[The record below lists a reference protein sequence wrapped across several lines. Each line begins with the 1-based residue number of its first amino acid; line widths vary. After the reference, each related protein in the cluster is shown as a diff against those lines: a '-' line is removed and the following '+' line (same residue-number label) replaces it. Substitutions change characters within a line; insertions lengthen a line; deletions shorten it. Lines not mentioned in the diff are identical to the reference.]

1 MGNAINNGG
10 NSVSGNSQL
19 SDMLARLASGKPVED
34 SGSESFARWMSQ
46 HQGAQAEG
54 LKGLQGSQPTRPM
67 PATSQTRPQASA
79 SLPNLAGSRL
89 SASRA
94 STPTAAS
101 AEPDRP
107 TPAAG
112 SRPEARGV
120 KAKGDQAP
128 KPGARPAAG
137 QSAQA
142 AEEGLASQ
150 RSDASTRTD
159 LIGESGDEAVRFTT
173 TLGEGVAEVKEL
185 TPPTD
190 VQANDSASMM
200 AWLVSLTQPG
210 VAQPLPPEGSVNGD
224 VSGEGVSTEDDAGL
238 SLLGQDGD
246 RGDKARGRG
255 LLPGWNQG
263 QRDLGLDTRASASLS
278 AAALQVD
285 ALLGRAGAPT
295 GQDTDALA
303 AMLSADGARS
313 AFGQTLS
320 QVSAPRHEQATLPVP
335 LDAPDFAQKLA
346 DQVSLWVGQV
356 RQDGPMT
363 AELHLNPAEMGPINV
378 KISLDGTA
386 AQIDFA
392 AAAQETRQAIEAS
405 LSSLSTALNDV
416 GLSLSGGGVSSQT
429 PQQTLGQGGNPGQ
442 DGRAGRQADGRVRGE
457 EGEPGDAGAMRQVS
471 APRPSRLGGLDLYA

>member
-46 HQGAQAEG
+46 HQGGLAEG
-54 LKGLQGSQPTRPM
+54 LKGLQGAQTARPM
-67 PATSQTRPQASA
+67 PAATQARPQANT
-79 SLPNLAGSRL
+79 SLANLAASRL
-89 SASRA
+89 QGPRA
-94 STPTAAS
+94 STPAVAS

-107 TPAAG
+107 APASG

-120 KAKGDQAP
+120 KAKGDQPP
-128 KPGARPAAG
+128 KPAARPAAT

-142 AEEGLASQ
+142 AEEGLEPR
-150 RSDASTRTD
+150 RSDASTRAD

-173 TLGEGVAEVKEL
+173 ALGEGVAEVKEL

-190 VQANDSASMM
+190 VQANDAASMM

-210 VAQPLPPEGSVNGD
+210 AAQPLPAEGSVDGD
-224 VSGEGVSTEDDAGL
+224 TSGEGVSTEDDAGL
-238 SLLGQDGD
+238 SLLGQAGD
-246 RGDKARGRG
+246 RDDKGRARG
-255 LLPGWNQG
+255 LLPNWNLA
-263 QRDLGLDTRASASLS
+263 QRDLGLDTRASAASS

-285 ALLGRAGAPT
+285 ALLGRAGAQS

-303 AMLSADGARS
+303 AMVSADGARS
-313 AFGQTLS
+313 AFGQVLS
-320 QVSAPRHEQATLPVP
+320 QVSAPRHEQASLPVP

-346 DQVSLWVGQV
+346 DQVSLWVGQA

-429 PQQTLGQGGNPGQ
+429 PQQTLAQGGNPGQ
-442 DGRAGRQADGRVRGE
+442 DGRSGRQADGRVRGDE
-457 EGEPGDAGAMRQVS
+457 AEPGDTGAMRQVS
-471 APRPSRLGGLDLYA
+471 APRVSRLGGLDLYA